1 MQNGVTLYLYS
12 SGDIHVVV
20 SPMFFGI
27 QSRLSYLKSFCKLLF
42 LPLIL
47 TASVFCQ
54 DRPTDQAGIRG
65 NRAEVA
71 ITIKDGFRQ
80 IVGPLVTVKLYYLGT
95 PVSQMTTTR
104 GRVVFILN
112 GLGDYTIV
120 ADAVGYRSAQ
130 KEISIRVAVEAE
142 EEIILQRDSSTEALG
157 AAARPVLAPK
167 AKEAF
172 DKALQALSENK
183 LEQAE
188 KHLEEA
194 AKLAPGHPDV
204 LYLQGVILLRRGKP
218 ELAQSAL
225 EKATQVDPQNARAFT
240 ALGMA
245 FINESKY
252 DQAMAPLKQSLQLD
266 PSNWEAHWTL
276 ARALYRQEQY
286 DACLSEAQQALS
298 QSHGTEPA
306 IELLIAQ
313 AQAAV
318 GKFEDSAETLRTFLR
333 THPKDKGVETARR
346 WLDRLIADGKIHK

>member
-1 MQNGVTLYLYS
+1 MNKQFGLAFGYS
-12 SGDIHVVV
+12 
-20 SPMFFGI
+20 
-27 QSRLSYLKSFCKLLF
+27 QSSRRLISVLVLF
-42 LPLIL
+42 SAP
-47 TASVFCQ
+47 VFCQ
-54 DRPTDQAGIRG
+54 ERAADQGGVRG

-71 ITIKDGFRQ
+71 ITVKDGSHQ

-104 GRVVFILN
+104 GRVIFILN

-130 KEISIRVAVEAE
+130 KEISVRVAVEAE
-142 EEIILQRDSSTEALG
+142 EEIILQRDASAEAIG
-157 AAARPVLAPK
+157 AAARPLLAPK

-172 DKALQALSENK
+172 DKALQALGEDK

-188 KHLEEA
+188 KHLQEA
-194 AKLAPGHPDV
+194 AKLAPSHPDV
-204 LYLQGVILLRRGKP
+204 LYLQGVILLRRGK
-218 ELAQSAL
+218 AQEAQGTL

-245 FINESKY
+245 FINENKY
-252 DQAMAPLKQSLQLD
+252 DQAIAPLKQSLQLD

-276 ARALYRQEQY
+276 ARALYRAERY
-286 DACLSEAQQALS
+286 DDCLGEAQQAFT

-313 AQAAV
+313 AQTAV
-318 GKFEDSAETLRTFLR
+318 GKFEDAGETLRNFLKN
-333 THPKDKGVETARR
+333 HPKDKGAETARR
-346 WLDRLIADGKIHK
+346 WLDRLIADGKIRK

>member
-1 MQNGVTLYLYS
+1 M
-12 SGDIHVVV
+12 
-20 SPMFFGI
+20 
-27 QSRLSYLKSFCKLLF
+27 RASFV
-42 LPLIL
+42 LIL
-47 TASVFCQ
+47 AAPAFGQ
-54 DRPTDQAGIRG
+54 DRASDQAGMRG

-71 ITIKDGFRQ
+71 ITIKDGSHQ

-112 GLGDYTIV
+112 SLGDYTIV

-142 EEIILQRDSSTEALG
+142 EEISLVKDSSTEALG

-172 DKALQALSENK
+172 DKALQALGENK
-183 LEQAE
+183 LDQAE
-188 KHLEEA
+188 KHIDEA
-194 AKLAPGHPDV
+194 LKLAPSHPDL
-204 LYLQGVILLRRGKP
+204 LYLQGIILLRRGKS
-218 ELAQSAL
+218 EQAQAAL
-225 EKATQVDPQNARAFT
+225 EKATQIDPQNARAFT

-245 FINESKY
+245 FINENKY
-252 DQAMAPLKQSLQLD
+252 DLALPPLKHALQLD

-286 DACLSEAQQALS
+286 DACLAEAQQAFT
-298 QSHGTEPA
+298 QSHGAEPA

-313 AQAAV
+313 AQTAV

-333 THPKDKGVETARR
+333 THPNDKGAETARH